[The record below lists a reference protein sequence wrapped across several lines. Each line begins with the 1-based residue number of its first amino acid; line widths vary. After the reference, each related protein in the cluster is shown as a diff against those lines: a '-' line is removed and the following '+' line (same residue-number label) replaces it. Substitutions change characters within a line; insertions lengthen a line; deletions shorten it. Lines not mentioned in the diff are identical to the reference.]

1 MPTQDPSTF
10 FFSWL
15 KYIVLIDAMVEI
27 FHFLKKHSGF
37 VLEYLRDTL
46 DICVFPDTVHV
57 IPTKLNFSPHRLA
70 PGRVSDDLRQSTLF
84 ILLHIISVS
93 SLGKRNWSNFFI
105 LGFAYIPFVTHR
117 DEYRVTWESVVLTF
131 IKIRCFT

>member
-1 MPTQDPSTF
+1 M
-10 FFSWL
+10 
-15 KYIVLIDAMVEI
+15 DATVEI
-27 FHFLKKHSGF
+27 FHFFKKHSGF
-37 VLEYLRDTL
+37 LLDHLRDTL

-93 SLGKRNWSNFFI
+93 TLTKRI
-105 LGFAYIPFVTHR
+105 KMAQ
-117 DEYRVTWESVVLTF
+117 SVRLRIF
-131 IKIRCFT
+131 LWKAGAEFPYFNPEQENAWL